1 MKSRLFNMP
10 LIKAYML
17 TTAIGTLPALSLAFV
32 YFGIVGES
40 RDEASALTD
49 QIQAFDAPS
58 SGAVPGGEIVGGV
71 STHSSY
77 WVWLALSVAF
87 FVFAGVLIRVMLGN
101 NTLDAVHKLVDEVRT
116 AAKGDLTVEPVIDS
130 KNEYGQLQIEFTRM
144 IEGSRA
150 TIGRI
155 DRAAADLRE
164 AASEMS
170 HTADEAGLAI
180 GEVAQAIGSI
190 SEGASHQVGL
200 VGESADL
207 VATIEASVRD
217 TSEFAHEAKRQSAET
232 EQLAEEGVQRA
243 AEVLESMHAAREA
256 SLNTAKVIRALGEKS
271 ADIDQIVQAITSI
284 AHQTN
289 MLALNASIEAARAGE
304 QGKGFANVADE
315 VRMLAEDAQRSTAE
329 IAVLVKE
336 IQVQTAEA
344 VAAMEDGVMH
354 VEEGFDTVNRN
365 RQTFYD
371 ISGAVRAL
379 HTSSNEISELADGIA
394 RGTADVRKQIEE
406 VAAVA
411 QQSSAST
418 EEVSASTEET
428 SAAAQEVTASAQRV
442 AQTATTLTELSG
454 RFQLPEKAA

>member
-1 MKSRLFNMP
+1 MKRRLFNMP
-10 LIKAYML
+10 LTKAYMI
-17 TTAIGTLPALSLAFV
+17 TTAVGTIPALTLAYL
-32 YFGIVGES
+32 YFGIVGQS
-40 RDEASALTD
+40 RDETSALTAK
-49 QIQAFDAPS
+49 INADAPA
-58 SGAVPGGEIVGGV
+58 SGTIPGGDIAGGV
-71 STHSSY
+71 SMPSSF
-77 WVWLALSVAF
+77 WIWMVLSIATF
-87 FVFAGVLIRVMLGN
+87 AFAGILLRVLLGN
-101 NTLDAVHKLVDEVRT
+101 STLSAVDKLVEEVRT
-116 AAKGDLTVEPVIDS
+116 AAKGDLSVEPVIDS
-130 KNEYGQLQIEFTRM
+130 KNEYGELQREFTRM

-155 DRAAADLRE
+155 DRAAEDLRE

-207 VATIEASVRD
+207 VATIESSVRD
-217 TSEFAHEAKRQSAET
+217 TSEFAHEALRQSADT
-232 EQLAEEGVQRA
+232 ERLAEEGVQRA

-315 VRMLAEDAQRSTAE
+315 VRMLAEDAQTSTAE

-336 IQVQTAEA
+336 IQAQTAEA
-344 VAAMEDGVMH
+344 VAAMEDGVLH

-379 HTSSNEISELADGIA
+379 HTSSSEISELADGIA

-454 RFQLPEKAA
+454 RFKLPQRAA